1 MRSLLLCLALAGC
14 ASFHIPIAVEAHGGL
29 SPISSKVTDAEFALI
44 GAGFDQGLKLVHVP
58 LVPRLVADVLAA
70 VSVRSISTFGRTVD
84 SGFMFLSGSMVINI
98 TRIIAS
104 RSHSP

>member
-1 MRSLLLCLALAGC
+1 MKYLWILALVGC

-29 SPISSKVTDAEFALI
+29 SPISSKVTDAEFALM

-58 LVPRLVADVLAA
+58 LVPRLVANALAA

-84 SGFMFLSGSMVINI
+84 SGLLFLSGGMIINI

-104 RSHSP
+104 RSHTP